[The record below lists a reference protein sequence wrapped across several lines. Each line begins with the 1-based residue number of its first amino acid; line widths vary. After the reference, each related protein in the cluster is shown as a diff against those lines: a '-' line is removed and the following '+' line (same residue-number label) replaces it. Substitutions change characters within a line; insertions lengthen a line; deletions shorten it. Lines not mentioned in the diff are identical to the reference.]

1 MEVPMKRIAFV
12 AALAA
17 ILAAAPAPAR
27 SAGSASDLHAMLL
40 RLEERVV
47 NLDFDEKP
55 LDEVLRYF
63 SDLTDVNLAVS
74 PVLKAERS
82 EEELRVTLSL
92 HRISVK
98 SALQIIVDLKSLGS
112 VYRSGVI
119 FLTTPK
125 DARGKPRLRIYPIGD
140 LTVRIRDFPAPDIRL
155 HASGEE
161 GAFDAMFPHEEEG
174 QEHAFADPEFIMDLI
189 TQNTGDD
196 TWDDDGVRYSVNE
209 RYLVIRQYPSVH
221 REIEEVLDL
230 LRAYR

>member
-1 MEVPMKRIAFV
+1 MKRIAFV

-17 ILAAAPAPAR
+17 ILAVAQAPAR
-27 SAGSASDLHAMLL
+27 SAGSSDDLHAMLL
-40 RLEERVV
+40 RLGDRVV
-47 NLDFDEKP
+47 SIDFDEKP

-63 SDLTDVNLAVS
+63 AGLTDVNLAVS
-74 PVLKAERS
+74 PALRQDRS
-82 EEELRVTLSL
+82 EEELRITLNL
-92 HRISVK
+92 HRVTVI
-98 SALQIIVDLKSLGS
+98 SALSIIVDLKSLGS

-125 DARGKPRLRIYPIGD
+125 DARGKPRLRVYPIGD

-155 HASGEE
+155 HASGED

-189 TQNTGDD
+189 TQNTGEE
-196 TWDDDGVRYSVNE
+196 TWDEEGVRYSVND

-221 REIEEVLDL
+221 REIADLLDL